1 MRPTNKNEN
10 RFSFFYFVLL
20 LTIILLIQILFF
32 KRNVDRLT
40 YGQFKKY
47 VQQEHRIQR
56 CIISR
61 TSINGKYI
69 KDEKLW
75 KKFVEKIEANPE
87 ILKNEKLKKETFKTI
102 IEDNKG
108 IGKFTTTRVY
118 EDPKLVELL
127 EKYNVK
133 FEGEMENYW
142 GAMFFTWGLPIIL
155 IIIFFIILMRRMNSY
170 GRDVMSFGK
179 SRAKITAEED
189 TKTTFEEVAG
199 CDEAKEELSE
209 IVAFLKSPGKFE
221 ELGGK
226 IPKGALLVGPPGTGK
241 TLLARAV
248 AGEAGV
254 PFFNISG
261 SEFVEMFVGVG
272 ASRVRDLFAQAKAK
286 SPCII
291 FIDEI
296 DAVGRHRGAGLGG
309 GHDEREQTLN
319 QLLAEMDGFE
329 SSKGIIIL
337 AATNRPDILDPA
349 LLRPGRFDR
358 QVVIDQPDIRGRE
371 QILKIHAKGKPL
383 ADEVDLKTLAR
394 RTPGFSGADLA
405 NVMNEAA
412 LLAARKDKSE
422 IQQSDV
428 AEAVE
433 RVMAGPERRSRLIS
447 DKEKENTAVH
457 ECGHGIIAVLH
468 PDSYS
473 AVHKITI
480 IPRGRALGYV
490 LQMPNEDKLS
500 QSKEE
505 LLANIC
511 MALGGRVAEELVY
524 NRLTTGAANDLQQ
537 ITNIARSMV
546 AKYGM
551 SENMGPIAYEKDS
564 GHVFLGKS
572 QNERNSYFSE
582 ATLNKIDAEVQNLV
596 NSCYQKAKDILTE
609 NRQILDTATKIL
621 LKRES
626 LEGAEFAEIVHKIKN
641 GENVDAY
648 FEQPAETSGEKA
660 ENSSTQ
666 NSEEKNVQSTEVETP
681 TEEQAKNE
689 EETQQTESEG
699 TSVEK
704 DEKTD

>member
-20 LTIILLIQILFF
+20 ITIILLIQILFF
-32 KRNVDRLT
+32 TRNVDRLT
-40 YGQFKKY
+40 YGQFKSY

-56 CIISR
+56 CIISV
-61 TSINGKYI
+61 TSIHGKYI
-69 KDEKLW
+69 KDEETW
-75 KKFVEKIEANPE
+75 KKYVKEIKANPE
-87 ILKNEKLKKETFKTI
+87 IEKNEELKKETFKRI
-102 IEDNKG
+102 VEEGKG
-108 IGKFTTTRVY
+108 IGKFTTTRVH

-127 EKYNVK
+127 EKYGVK
-133 FEGEMENYW
+133 FEGERENYW

-155 IIIFFIILMRRMNSY
+155 LIIFFIILMRRMNNY

-189 TKTTFEEVAG
+189 TKTTFDEVAG

-248 AGEAGV
+248 AGEAAV

-272 ASRVRDLFAQAKAK
+272 ASRVRDLFAQAKIK

-337 AATNRPDILDPA
+337 AATNRPDVLDPA

-358 QVVIDQPDIRGRE
+358 QVVIDHPDIRGRE
-371 QILKIHAKGKPL
+371 HILKIHAKGKPL
-383 ADEVDLKTLAR
+383 ADEVDIKLLAK

-412 LLAARKDKSE
+412 LLAARKDKTE
-422 IQQSDV
+422 IQQTDI

-433 RVMAGPERRSRLIS
+433 RVMAGPERRSMIIS

-457 ECGHGIIAVLH
+457 ECGHGIVAVLH

-500 QSKEE
+500 KSKDE
-505 LLANIC
+505 LLAQIC
-511 MALGGRVAEELVY
+511 MTLGGRIAEEIVFG
-524 NRLTTGAANDLQQ
+524 RLTTGAANDLQQ
-537 ITNIARSMV
+537 ITNVARSMV

-551 SENMGPIAYEKDS
+551 SDMGPLAFEKDS
-564 GHVFLGKS
+564 GQVFLGKS
-572 QNERNSYFSE
+572 QSERSSSFSE
-582 ATLNKIDAEVQNLV
+582 QTLNKIDEEVQKIVAN
-596 NSCYQKAKDILTE
+596 CYKKTTEILTE
-609 NRQILDTATKIL
+609 NRNVLDVLAKVL

-626 LEGAEFAEIVHKIKN
+626 LEGIEFSEIVAKVQK
-641 GENVDAY
+641 GENIDSH
-648 FEQPAETSGEKA
+648 FEEPAEAVSSEKVEESKIEEPKA
-660 ENSSTQ
+660 E
-666 NSEEKNVQSTEVETP
+666 KQSNETP
-681 TEEQAKNE
+681 NKSNE
-689 EETQQTESEG
+689 DADSINKEADSE
-699 TSVEK
+699 
-704 DEKTD
+704 DENKEG